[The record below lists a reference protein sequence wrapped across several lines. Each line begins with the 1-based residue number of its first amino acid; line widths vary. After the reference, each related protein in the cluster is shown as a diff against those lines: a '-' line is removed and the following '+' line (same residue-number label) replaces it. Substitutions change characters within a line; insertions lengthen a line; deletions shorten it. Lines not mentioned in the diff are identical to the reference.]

1 MHDDTDWVVPLTP
14 VRDAD
19 ARGGEPSR
27 ALSLSGGLDAERV
40 GELRRGI
47 ANGHYASA
55 SMMDAVARR
64 LLDSGDL

>member
-1 MHDDTDWVVPLTP
+1 MHDDTEWVVPLMP

-19 ARGGEPSR
+19 ARGGAQSR
-27 ALSLSGGLDAERV
+27 ALSLSEGLGDERV

-47 ANGHYASA
+47 ANGDFAGA

>member
-1 MHDDTDWVVPLTP
+1 MHDDTEWVVPLTP

-19 ARGGEPSR
+19 ARRGAPSM
-27 ALSLSGGLDAERV
+27 ALCLSVGLGDERV

-47 ANGHYASA
+47 ANGDFASE